1 MVSIIPAARLRDL
14 VMGMTDA
21 DESPDT
27 RRGAL
32 SHALIDCEE
41 TRQLT
46 IGVLPAD
53 AVHGRHGPASRSH
66 RASKQR
72 RNKMRRVSRLFLM
85 LGSGRHASGR
95 VQLTC

>member
-27 RRGAL
+27 CRGAL

-53 AVHGRHGPASRSH
+53 AVHGRHGPTLRSH
-66 RASKQR
+66 RASKRR
-72 RNKMRRVSRLFLM
+72 RNKISRVSRPFLT
-85 LGSGRHASGR
+85 SGGRRPASGR
-95 VQLTC
+95 V